1 MVYTMRPPTDSELPI
16 LEYLLVVAGLNQ
28 APRDLRLEP
37 MNDGEMGSLL
47 FENLDRIDRRLG
59 ETVAKCY
66 FEDSDGTLVS
76 ATLNLDQHG
85 ALFELDVWKVDFSK
99 LQRWPLKEAI
109 CTIP

>member
-1 MVYTMRPPTDSELPI
+1 MRPPTELELPI
-16 LEYLLVVAGLNQ
+16 LEYLFTMAGLKQ
-28 APRDLRLEP
+28 IPCTLRLKS

-85 ALFELDVWKVDFSK
+85 ALFELDMWKVDFSK
-99 LQRWPLKEAI
+99 LQRWPLKEEI
-109 CTIP
+109 RTLP